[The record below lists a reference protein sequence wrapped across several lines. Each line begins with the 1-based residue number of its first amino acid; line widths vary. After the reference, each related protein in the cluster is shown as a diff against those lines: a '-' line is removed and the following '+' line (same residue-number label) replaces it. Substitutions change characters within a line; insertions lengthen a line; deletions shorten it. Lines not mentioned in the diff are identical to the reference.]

1 MLTKLGQR
9 GFTLIE
15 MIVAIV
21 VLSVGLAGVLAA
33 YTASIRGSSNAL
45 VNKQMLAIAE
55 GMMEEIQLKPFAIN
69 PAGGGAVG
77 GVVNCGTAGASR
89 DAFDDVRDYNG
100 YQTSNPCNVAGG
112 VIPGLVTNPPYAV
125 AVTVGPLGAAD
136 LAAFGGIPAADILQI
151 VVTVNRAQQFIVLTG
166 YRINYARFPLP

>member
-1 MLTKLGQR
+1 MLSKHRRR

-15 MIVAIV
+15 MVVAIV
-21 VLSVGLAGVLAA
+21 VLGVGLAGVLAA
-33 YTASIRGSSNAL
+33 YTVSVRGSSDAL

-55 GMMEEIQLKPFAIN
+55 GMMEEVQLKPFAVN

-89 DAFDDVRDYNG
+89 DGFDDVRDYNG
-100 YQTSNPCNVAGG
+100 YQTSDPCNVAGAA
-112 VIPGLVTNPPYAV
+112 IPGLAANPPYAV
-125 AVTVGPLGAAD
+125 AVVVGPLGAAD

-151 VVTVNRAQQFIVLTG
+151 VVTVNRAQQFVVLTG